1 MGWRA
6 ACGAALAGALAIAAC
21 APAPGRPVPR
31 RATLAEV
38 VDSVAS
44 SPPLD
49 RTHWGIDVYDPASGR
64 TLLALNPE
72 RHFIPASNMKLVVTA
87 VGLAELGP
95 EYRYRTELAARRAPG
110 DSIAELL
117 VIAGRGDPTWSDRF
131 HESAWAPV
139 DSLADSVALAGIR
152 RVRGELVID

>member
-1 MGWRA
+1 DSRRGRGVPGARARWARARPDVCWRPNGQEEPMGWRA

-72 RHFIPASNMKLVVTA
+72 RHFIPASNMKLV
-87 VGLAELGP
+87 
-95 EYRYRTELAARRAPG
+95 
-110 DSIAELL
+110 
-117 VIAGRGDPTWSDRF
+117 
-131 HESAWAPV
+131 
-139 DSLADSVALAGIR
+139 
-152 RVRGELVID
+152 